1 MHGAAQRPGPNPPAF
16 RLFAPRHARLSRAPG
31 ERGTGPATLLR
42 DLLTVAR
49 RLRLA
54 ATQRH
59 RLAANAPDTS
69 SNSAVWCSRPAWLSW
84 RTTTVPPCLH
94 RAGRSAPWTT
104 IPAISPYAGAVVA
117 SGPLMSIRT
126 EKCKALAP
134 ALSASL
140 IGQKTTQIPLRV
152 THETA
157 HVPPVL
163 NLLQQAALNA
173 AVAKPQN
180 VSARMTHQNR

>member
-1 MHGAAQRPGPNPPAF
+1 V
-16 RLFAPRHARLSRAPG
+16 
-31 ERGTGPATLLR
+31 TLLR
-42 DLLTVAR
+42 GLLSVAR

-59 RLAANAPDTS
+59 RLDAIK
-69 SNSAVWCSRPAWLSW
+69 SRPADMRDWAVA
-84 RTTTVPPCLH
+84 RRK
-94 RAGRSAPWTT
+94 RARHLIELGGLVQKADLVELVDDDRATMLGAFMELADRLRGSAGEVL
-104 IPAISPYAGAVVA
+104 AISPCAGAVVA
-117 SGPLMSIRT
+117 SGPSMPIRT

-134 ALSASL
+134 AMSVSF
-140 IGQKTTQIPLRV
+140 IGQKTTEIPLRV

-173 AVAKPQN
+173 VVAEPQN
-180 VSARMTHQNR
+180 VSARMTHQNRGMGGNQRL